1 MIVACRVQQTALPL
15 VVTEE
20 RVYTHNMIETECLCT
35 KVRRAALGVTAGYD
49 QTLQRVGLKATQFS
63 LLRTITRIESPTIST
78 LAEATGHDRSTLGRN
93 LRVLMKMG
101 LVSLGPGE
109 DERTRLVR
117 LTADGRARIEAA
129 LPLWEEAQRAM
140 EARLGRD
147 RWETLQA
154 ILSDLNRESI

>member
-1 MIVACRVQQTALPL
+1 
-15 VVTEE
+15 
-20 RVYTHNMIETECLCT
+20 MIETSCLCT
-35 KVRRAALGVTAGYD
+35 KVRRAALGVTSAYD
-49 QTLQRVGLKATQFS
+49 QALARIGLKITQFS
-63 LLRTITRIESPTIST
+63 LLRTITRIEAASISA

-109 DERTRLVR
+109 DERTRLVT
-117 LTADGRARIEAA
+117 LTAEGRARIEAA
-129 LPLWEEAQRAM
+129 LPHWQEAQRTM

-147 RWETLQA
+147 RWQMLHA